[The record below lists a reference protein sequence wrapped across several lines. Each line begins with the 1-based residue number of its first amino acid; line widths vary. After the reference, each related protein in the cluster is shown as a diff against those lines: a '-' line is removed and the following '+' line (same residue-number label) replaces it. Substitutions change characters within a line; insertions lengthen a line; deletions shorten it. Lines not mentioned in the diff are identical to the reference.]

1 MADSSESEWNITKTE
16 PSDLQVHATH
26 NQHLIGIQST
36 SQHTTLVKNLQTIM
50 GLSLKA
56 ICTASEVLKG
66 NSSQKMNVP

>member
-1 MADSSESEWNITKTE
+1 MADSSECESWNTTKTE
-16 PSDLQVHATH
+16 PSDLNATH
-26 NQHLIGIQST
+26 NQLLIGIQSI